1 MHRRCCSKLVDA
13 KAKPWHDDW
22 MCLIPLR
29 IVCGGRPMTKQ
40 HDVII
45 IGGGHN
51 GLVAATTLAKG
62 GLKVLVLEGKESLGG
77 AAVTREFAPGFKVSG
92 VAHILHALHPR
103 IVADLGLKLETQ
115 AIGTSVLLPE
125 GKGIDITAD
134 AAATAASIGK
144 VSAADAAAWP
154 VVTARLTKLAAALG
168 SFLTRTPPSPA
179 INANDFQTKLALAG
193 FALQLRLLGK
203 KDMLELTRILTMN
216 VFDLANDFF
225 ESDAIKGL
233 LSLDATLGVYLGP
246 RSPNTVFNLLYRLSS
261 YGKHGMGGLTLPK
274 GGMGAVAAELERVAR
289 AAGVEIRTGAAVER
303 ILIEQETATGVVLKG
318 GEELRAGLVASSADP
333 QTTLLKLVEPGN
345 LDTEFMKRIR
355 HLRMNGCVAKV
366 HLALD
371 GLPEGLKGR
380 AGRMVWAPKIDYV
393 ERAFDCA
400 KYGRVSDKPALE
412 MVIPSLADPSLAPA
426 GKHVASILYQY
437 APYKLRSTTP
447 DEARSQVL
455 SRTLDTL
462 DLLAPGLRARVV
474 GSEVL
479 TPHDLERDF
488 GLAGGQWHQGEVTL
502 DQMFFLRPAGQYQQY
517 RMPIPGLWLC
527 GAGAHPG
534 GNVSGAA
541 GANAARE
548 ILKSLKQ
555 KRAAA

>member
-1 MHRRCCSKLVDA
+1 MSG
-13 KAKPWHDDW
+13 KAY
-22 MCLIPLR
+22 
-29 IVCGGRPMTKQ
+29 
-40 HDVII
+40 DVAI
-45 IGGGHN
+45 IGAGHN
-51 GLVAATTLAKG
+51 GLVAATYLAKAG
-62 GLKVLVLEGKESLGG
+62 QKVVILESSPQVGG
-77 AAVTREFAPGFKVSG
+77 AAVTREFAPGFKASG

-103 IVADLGLKLETQ
+103 IVGDLGLKLETQ
-115 AIGTSVLLPE
+115 AIGTAILMPE
-125 GKGIDITAD
+125 GKSVEIGSD
-134 AAATAASIGK
+134 AAATVASIAQ
-144 VSAADAAAWP
+144 VSKADAEAWP
-154 VVTARLTKLAAALG
+154 RVMARLTKLASALG

-179 INANDFQTKLALAG
+179 IGANDFQTKLALAM
-193 FALQLRLLGK
+193 FALQLRMLGK

-216 VFDLANDFF
+216 VADLANDFF

-261 YGKHGMGGLTLPK
+261 YGKHGMGGLFLPK
-274 GGMGAVAAELERVAR
+274 GGMGAVATALEQAAR
-289 AAGVEIRTGAAVER
+289 KAGVEIRTGAPVDHV
-303 ILIEQETATGVVLKG
+303 LIERETATGVVLKG
-318 GEELRAGLVASSADP
+318 GEEVRAPIVASSADP

-371 GLPEGLKGR
+371 GLPDAWKKR
-380 AGRMVWAPKIDYV
+380 TGRMVLAPKIDYV

-412 MVIPSLADPSLAPA
+412 IVLPSLADPSLAPA

-437 APYKLRSTTP
+437 APYKLRATPP
-447 DEARSQVL
+447 DEARAQVL
-455 SRTLDTL
+455 ERTLAAL
-462 DLLAPGLRARVV
+462 DVLAPGLRTRVV

-479 TPHDLERDF
+479 TPHDLEAQF

-517 RMPIPGLWLC
+517 RMPIPDLWLC

-555 KRAAA
+555 RRAAA